1 MSLLYDHRQWRA
13 TLDMLHAFWVEIQLS
28 KPYMVTEL
36 SKCYIVT
43 ELSKCYIVMELY
55 KCYIVN

>member
-1 MSLLYDHRQWRA
+1 MTMDSEELL
-13 TLDMLHAFWVEIQLS
+13 MLHAFWAGGIFSYTCHDVETQLS
-28 KPYMVTEL
+28 KPY
-36 SKCYIVT
+36 IVM